1 MSSFV
6 NKISQISIRK
16 RLWLMALL
24 FISSLFLA
32 TGIGLLNQFRHHE
45 QTDDALISAET
56 VTRAVDTARSAQV
69 AFKKQVQEWKN
80 TLLRAHDP
88 ELRQK
93 YWSQFEKEE
102 KNVLKYLEELRYYF
116 QKLNL
121 EVAVVDRAIEE
132 HIALGEKYR
141 EKVRF
146 LKTGIFATTFMVD
159 ASVRGIDRSATDYID
174 QLVKLMEDTQNKKFS
189 AVRREAALSF
199 WAILIFTLLT
209 ASAAIV
215 FLFVVAFLTI
225 KSITEPISQTIH
237 IFDSISND
245 NLHNQI
251 DEKRKDEIGEM
262 WRALAIMQNRLRE
275 RTESLNRSNQMLHQ
289 TLQQVQ
295 AIKEKQDGDYFLT
308 SLLSRPLCSVKS
320 SHPALRVSH
329 YIRQK
334 KTFSFRKW
342 NREIG
347 GDINIADE
355 IELRGRV
362 YLVML
367 NADAMGKSI
376 QGAGGAIVMGALF
389 RSILER
395 TKMSPQVA
403 AQYPERWLKNTWSEI
418 QKVFES
424 FDGSMLVSAVIA
436 LLDVETGVLYSIN
449 AEHPHI
455 VLYRDKTASFLHT
468 DYTSRKFGTMLTNNR
483 IEIFVNPL
491 SPGDIIILG
500 SDGRDDLMIT
510 DEQGNAKMNEDE
522 TLFLRIVHEAEG
534 VIDRIVLGLQE
545 KGEITDDLSLLV
557 VEYVGAP
564 SSSKNELSSHEHKAL
579 DGLEVRESQRQLI
592 LNFMRKK
599 EYQQVIKFGNIYLER
614 YPFDNEMMYIV
625 SYACK
630 MARDYETAA
639 EYGERLRLRDM
650 GFFKNLVN
658 LADIHLQRRDFRRA
672 SELLAEAEE
681 LDPQNE
687 NIAKLRNAL
696 QSSKAGL
703 SVS

>member
-1 MSSFV
+1 
-6 NKISQISIRK
+6 
-16 RLWLMALL
+16 MALL